1 MASTTLQNLVQQHAN
16 LGVVVTGTRKDMV
29 RAAGCPIPSLPRLAL
44 AEPFSARTNP
54 DNPGVLRAGR
64 SASLLGVVPSA
75 GSYPRVKA
83 MMWPRI
89 G

>member
-1 MASTTLQNLVQQHAN
+1 MASTNLQNLVEHNAN
-16 LGVVVTGTRKDMV
+16 LGVVVTGTRKATV
-29 RAAGCPIPSLPRLAL
+29 RAMGCPTPSLPRLAL

-54 DNPGVLRAGR
+54 DNQGVLRAGR
-64 SASLLGVVPSA
+64 SASLLGVMPSA
-75 GSYPRVKA
+75 GSYQRVKA